1 MAKKIVFSSLCHPGS
16 REANAIQIDH
26 MCNELVCQGNKLT
39 LTAIG
44 AKKAATEY
52 RTVLLP
58 WKCARLRSRLMRIMT
73 YFLVRWQKPDYLI
86 TRSPL
91 LALPAFR
98 NNVDTIIELH
108 ALPRSNSESELA
120 LKLALQ
126 DARLRRIIT
135 ISGALANDLVEAYG
149 CPHSDCDILVL
160 HDGAVSGKRPGPP
173 AMTNNPLRVGYFG
186 QLYPGKGMETIASIA
201 PLVPELRFD
210 VYGGADVDLY
220 RWRAMCE
227 VQNNIVLHGHIAHAN
242 VRSRMCECDIL
253 IAPYGPR
260 VAHSGTGDISRWM
273 SPLKIFE
280 YMAAAR
286 PIVTSDLPVL
296 REVLR
301 NNETALLC
309 QPGDVQAYVAALRR
323 LAADFDLRNKLGSAG
338 RDLLEAKY
346 TWENRAKRVF
356 EGID

>member
-1 MAKKIVFSSLCHPGS
+1 
-16 REANAIQIDH
+16 
-26 MCNELVCQGNKLT
+26 
-39 LTAIG
+39 
-44 AKKAATEY
+44 
-52 RTVLLP
+52 
-58 WKCARLRSRLMRIMT
+58 
-73 YFLVRWQKPDYLI
+73 
-86 TRSPL
+86 
-91 LALPAFR
+91 
-98 NNVDTIIELH
+98 
-108 ALPRSNSESELA
+108 
-120 LKLALQ
+120 
-126 DARLRRIIT
+126 
-135 ISGALANDLVEAYG
+135 
-149 CPHSDCDILVL
+149 
-160 HDGAVSGKRPGPP
+160 
-173 AMTNNPLRVGYFG
+173 
-186 QLYPGKGMETIASIA
+186 
-201 PLVPELRFD
+201 
-210 VYGGADVDLY
+210 
-220 RWRAMCE
+220 
-227 VQNNIVLHGHIAHAN
+227 
-242 VRSRMCECDIL
+242 MCECDIL